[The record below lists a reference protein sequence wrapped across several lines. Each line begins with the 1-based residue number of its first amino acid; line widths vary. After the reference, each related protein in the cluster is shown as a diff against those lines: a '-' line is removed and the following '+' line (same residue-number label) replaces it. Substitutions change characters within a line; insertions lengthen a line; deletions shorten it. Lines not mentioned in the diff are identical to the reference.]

1 MTDSE
6 LLAFF
11 KENLPK
17 FESEVWKEIDK
28 RLEEIKFLMEE
39 RDKLINRV
47 NDLEKKDQ
55 EFRNGKVGPFRKIRK
70 QA

>member
-47 NDLEKKDQ
+47 NDLEKRIKNL
-55 EFRNGKVGPFRKIRK
+55 ETGR
-70 QA
+70 